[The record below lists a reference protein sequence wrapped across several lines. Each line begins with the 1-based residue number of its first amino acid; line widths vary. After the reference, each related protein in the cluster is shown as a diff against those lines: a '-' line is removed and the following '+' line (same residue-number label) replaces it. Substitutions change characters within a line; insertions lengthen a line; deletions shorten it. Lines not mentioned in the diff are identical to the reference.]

1 MPYRYIT
8 EADRALIEKLHSK
21 KATPDVIATSIGVSL
36 STIYRELPKGYTG
49 TRGADGRQVYSAAKA
64 QETVTRNMAR
74 RGRTRRMP

>member
-8 EADRALIEKLHSK
+8 KADRVLIEKLHSK

-49 TRGADGRQVYSAAKA
+49 ARMADGRPVYSAAKA
-64 QETVTRNMAR
+64 QETVARNVAR
-74 RGRTRRMP
+74 RGRKRRKP